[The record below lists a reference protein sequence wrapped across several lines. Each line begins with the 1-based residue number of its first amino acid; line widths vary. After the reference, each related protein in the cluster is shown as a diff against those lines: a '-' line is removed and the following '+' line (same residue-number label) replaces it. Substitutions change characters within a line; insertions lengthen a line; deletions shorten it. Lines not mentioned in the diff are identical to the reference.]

1 MLGFEGEIFG
11 LLDNGVLALCAFFGI
26 DIDKRLG
33 GSGVNGALFGALLGN
48 TLSDLIGAIA
58 DPALR
63 DSAIGI
69 TAGCLEIFVVVW
81 AGLRLWQLFTGR
93 KNAA

>member
-1 MLGFEGEIFG
+1 MFGFEGEIFG

-33 GSGVNGALFGALLGN
+33 GSGIHGAIFGGLLGN

-63 DSAIGI
+63 DNAIGI

-81 AGLRLWQLFTGR
+81 VGLRLWQLFTGR
-93 KNAA
+93 NAA

>member
-1 MLGFEGEIFG
+1 MFGFEGEIFG
-11 LLDNGVLALCAFFGI
+11 LLDNGVLALCAIFGI

-33 GSGVNGALFGALLGN
+33 GSGIHGALFGALLGN
-48 TLSDLIGAIA
+48 TLSDFIGAIA

-63 DSAIGI
+63 DQALGI

-81 AGLRLWQLFTGR
+81 VGLRLWQTFTGR
-93 KNAA
+93 NAA

>member
-11 LLDNGVLALCAFFGI
+11 LLDNGVLALCAMFGI

-33 GSGVNGALFGALLGN
+33 GSGIHGALFGALLGN
-48 TLSDLIGAIA
+48 TLSDFIGAIA

-93 KNAA
+93 NAA

>member
-48 TLSDLIGAIA
+48 TLSDFIGAIA

-63 DSAIGI
+63 DNAIGI

-81 AGLRLWQLFTGR
+81 VGLRLWQLFTGR